1 MSIDILIHKN
11 SYTKIQSTLTHSFI
25 KQKDKY
31 SFQIVNCHNSIY
43 DLYYAY
49 KPRNILLQIEEYSNE
64 FHTFAHDS
72 SIKPDKIF
80 LTIDNS
86 KINFDTYIKIL
97 EQIRSNN
104 IYAIAPLS
112 FIEYAN
118 SKQMNTDNLIMY
130 NNILNSSVYSN
141 KNLSR
146 NNKILCILSSDKI
159 CIEKIEKFLY
169 PQSKMPIV
177 LINNPEIIHDQ
188 NIGIML
194 DDHLDMAMNT
204 HGSIIDLTES
214 YDAEISQ
221 CRIPKYNLDQ
231 LDDLDKAQPSIIN
244 VDMQDPETF
253 ISSKLMVNN

>member
-25 KQKDKY
+25 KDRDKY

-49 KPRNILLQIEEYSNE
+49 KPKNVLLQIEEYSNE
-64 FHTFAHDS
+64 FHTFAHDE
-72 SIKPDKIF
+72 SIKADRIF

-86 KINFDTYIKIL
+86 KINYDTYIKIL
-97 EQIRSNN
+97 QQIRTNN

-118 SKQMNTDNLIMY
+118 SKQMNTDNLIIY
-130 NNILNSSVYSN
+130 NNLLNRYVYSN

-146 NNKILCILSSDKI
+146 NNKILCILSSDKT
-159 CIEKIEKFLY
+159 CTQKIEKFLY
-169 PQSKMPIV
+169 PQTKMPIV

-204 HGSIIDLTES
+204 YGSIIDLTES
-214 YDAEISQ
+214 YDAEIGV

-231 LDDLDKAQPSIIN
+231 LDNLDQSQPSVISI
-244 VDMQDPETF
+244 DIQDTETF